1 MKRFFKKV
9 WDVIR
14 TIGLMILGILT
25 MAGYFFRWL
34 WQRLVIWV
42 RDTKWVRKTGK
53 VIVKVF
59 EILYIPIYYTVYLVS
74 IVLRFL
80 TCVCYFL
87 MFNPGRAWRAFKFI
101 LK

>member
-9 WDVIR
+9 WNTIR
-14 TIGLMILGILT
+14 TIGLMILGILS
-25 MAGYFFRWL
+25 MIGYFFVWL

-42 RDTKWVRKTGK
+42 RDTKWARKTGK
-53 VIVKVF
+53 VVAKIF
-59 EILYIPIYYTVYLVS
+59 EILYLPIYYAVYLVS

-80 TCVCYFL
+80 TCVCYVF
-87 MFNPGRAWRAFKFI
+87 MFNPGRAWRAFKLI

>member
-9 WDVIR
+9 WNVIR
-14 TIGLMILGILT
+14 TIGLMILGVLFMI
-25 MAGYFFRWL
+25 AYFFKWL

-42 RDTKWVRKTGK
+42 RDTKWARKTGK
-53 VIVKVF
+53 VIVRIF
-59 EILYIPIYYTVYLVS
+59 EILYMPIYYAVYLVS

-80 TCVCYFL
+80 TCVCYVF
-87 MFNPGRAWRAFKFI
+87 MFNPGRAWRAFKLI

>member
-9 WDVIR
+9 RNVIR
-14 TIGLMILGILT
+14 TIGLMILGILS
-25 MAGYFFRWL
+25 MIGYFFVRL

-42 RDTKWVRKTGK
+42 RDTKWARKTGK
-53 VIVKVF
+53 VIVRIF
-59 EILYIPIYYTVYLVS
+59 EILYMPIYYAVYLVS

-80 TCVCYFL
+80 TCICYVF
-87 MFNPGRAWRAFKFI
+87 MFNPGRAWRAFKLI

>member
-9 WDVIR
+9 WNVIR
-14 TIGLMILGILT
+14 VIGLMILGIFT
-25 MAGYFFRWL
+25 MIWYFFVWL

-42 RDTKWVRKTGK
+42 RDTKWVRKLGK
-53 VIVKVF
+53 IFVKIF
-59 EILYIPIYYTVYLVS
+59 EILYIPIYYSVYLIS

-80 TCVCYFL
+80 TCICYFL
-87 MFNPGRAWRAFKFI
+87 MFNPGRAWRAFKLI

>member
-9 WDVIR
+9 WNVIR
-14 TIGLMILGILT
+14 IIGLMTLGVLFMI
-25 MAGYFFRWL
+25 AYFFKWL
-34 WQRLVIWV
+34 WQRLVIWA

-53 VIVKVF
+53 VIVRIF
-59 EILYIPIYYTVYLVS
+59 EILYMPIYYMVYLVS

-80 TCVCYFL
+80 TCICYVF
-87 MFNPGRAWRAFKFI
+87 MFNPGRAWRALKLI

>member
-9 WDVIR
+9 RNTIR
-14 TIGLMILGILT
+14 TIGLMILGILS
-25 MAGYFFRWL
+25 MIGYFFTWL

-53 VIVKVF
+53 VIVKIF
-59 EILYIPIYYTVYLVS
+59 ETLYIPIYYAVYIVS

-80 TCVCYFL
+80 TCICYFL
-87 MFNPGRAWRAFKFI
+87 MFNPGRAWRAFKLI

>member
-9 WDVIR
+9 WNVIR
-14 TIGLMILGILT
+14 IIGLMILGVLFMI
-25 MAGYFFRWL
+25 AYFFKWL

-42 RDTKWVRKTGK
+42 RDTKWARKTGK
-53 VIVKVF
+53 VIVRIF
-59 EILYIPIYYTVYLVS
+59 EILYMPIYYAVYLVS

-80 TCVCYFL
+80 TCICYVF
-87 MFNPGRAWRAFKFI
+87 MFNPGRAWRAFKLI

>member
-1 MKRFFKKV
+1 MKHFFKKV
-9 WDVIR
+9 WNVIQ

-34 WQRLVIWV
+34 WQRLIIWI
-42 RDTKWVRKTGK
+42 RDTKWIRKTGK
-53 VIVKVF
+53 VIVRIF
-59 EILYIPIYYTVYLVS
+59 EVLYMPIYYVVYLVS

-80 TCVCYFL
+80 TCICYFF
-87 MFNPGRAWRAFKFI
+87 MFNPGRAWRAFKLI

>member
-9 WDVIR
+9 WNVIR
-14 TIGLMILGILT
+14 TIGLMILGVLFMI
-25 MAGYFFRWL
+25 AYFFKWL

-42 RDTKWVRKTGK
+42 RDTKWARKTGK
-53 VIVKVF
+53 VLVKTF
-59 EILYIPIYYTVYLVS
+59 EILYMPIYYAVYLVS

-80 TCVCYFL
+80 TCVCYVF
-87 MFNPGRAWRAFKFI
+87 MFNPGRAWRAFKLI

>member
-9 WDVIR
+9 WNVIR
-14 TIGLMILGILT
+14 IIGLMILGIFT
-25 MAGYFFRWL
+25 MIWYFFVWL

-42 RDTKWVRKTGK
+42 RDTKWVRKLGK
-53 VIVKVF
+53 VFVKIF
-59 EILYIPIYYTVYLVS
+59 EILYIPIYYSVYLAS

-80 TCVCYFL
+80 TCICYFL
-87 MFNPGRAWRAFKFI
+87 MFNPGRAWRAFKLI

>member
-9 WDVIR
+9 WNVIQV
-14 TIGLMILGILT
+14 IGLMILGIFT
-25 MAGYFFRWL
+25 MAGYFFAWL
-34 WQRLVIWV
+34 WQRLIIWA

-53 VIVKVF
+53 VLVKIF
-59 EILYIPIYYTVYLVS
+59 ETLYVPIYYAVYLVS

-80 TCVCYFL
+80 TCICYVF
-87 MFNPGRAWRAFKFI
+87 MFNPGRAWRAFKLI

>member
-9 WDVIR
+9 WNVIR
-14 TIGLMILGILT
+14 AIGLMILGIFT
-25 MAGYFFRWL
+25 MVGYFFVWL

-53 VIVKVF
+53 VLVKIF
-59 EILYIPIYYTVYLVS
+59 EVLYVPIYCAVYLVS

-80 TCVCYFL
+80 TCICYFL
-87 MFNPGRAWRAFKFI
+87 MFNPGRAWRAFKLI

>member
-9 WDVIR
+9 WNVIR
-14 TIGLMILGILT
+14 TIGLMILGVLFMIV
-25 MAGYFFRWL
+25 YFFKWL

-53 VIVKVF
+53 VIVRIF
-59 EILYIPIYYTVYLVS
+59 EILYMPIYYAVYLVS

-80 TCVCYFL
+80 TCVCYVF
-87 MFNPGRAWRAFKFI
+87 MFNPGRAWRAFKLI

>member
-9 WDVIR
+9 WNVIR
-14 TIGLMILGILT
+14 VIGLMILGIFT
-25 MAGYFFRWL
+25 MVGYFFVWL

-42 RDTKWVRKTGK
+42 RDTKWIRNTGK
-53 VIVKVF
+53 VLVKIF
-59 EILYIPIYYTVYLVS
+59 EILYVPIYCVVYLVS

-80 TCVCYFL
+80 TCICYFL
-87 MFNPGRAWRAFKFI
+87 MFNPGRAWRAFKLI

>member
-9 WDVIR
+9 WNVIR
-14 TIGLMILGILT
+14 TIGLMILGVLFMI
-25 MAGYFFRWL
+25 AYFFKWL

-42 RDTKWVRKTGK
+42 RDTKCVRKTGK
-53 VIVKVF
+53 VIVRIF
-59 EILYIPIYYTVYLVS
+59 EILYMPIYYAVYLVS

-80 TCVCYFL
+80 TCICYVF
-87 MFNPGRAWRAFKFI
+87 MFNPGRAWRALKLI

>member
-9 WDVIR
+9 WAAIR
-14 TIGLMILGILT
+14 AVVVVILGIFA
-25 MAGYFFRWL
+25 MVGYFFIWL
-34 WQRLVIWV
+34 WQRLIIWV

-53 VIVKVF
+53 VIIKAF

-74 IVLRFL
+74 IILRFL
-80 TCVCYFL
+80 TCICYVF
-87 MFNPGRAWRAFKFI
+87 MFNPSRAWRTFKLI

>member
-9 WDVIR
+9 WNVIR
-14 TIGLMILGILT
+14 AIGLMILGIFV
-25 MAGYFFRWL
+25 MVGYFFVWL

-53 VIVKVF
+53 VLVKIF
-59 EILYIPIYYTVYLVS
+59 EILYVPIYCVVYLAS

-80 TCVCYFL
+80 TCICYFL
-87 MFNPGRAWRAFKFI
+87 MFNPGRAWRAFKLI

>member
-9 WDVIR
+9 RNTIR
-14 TIGLMILGILT
+14 TIGLMILGILS
-25 MAGYFFRWL
+25 MIGYFFVWL

-53 VIVKVF
+53 VIVKIF
-59 EILYIPIYYTVYLVS
+59 EILYIPIYYAVYIVS

-80 TCVCYFL
+80 TCICYFL
-87 MFNPGRAWRAFKFI
+87 MFNPGRAWRAFKLI

>member
-9 WDVIR
+9 LNVIR
-14 TIGLMILGILT
+14 VIGLMILGVLAIVL
-25 MAGYFFRWL
+25 YFFKWL
-34 WQRLVIWV
+34 WQTLVIWV

-59 EILYIPIYYTVYLVS
+59 EIPYIPIYYVVYLVS

-80 TCVCYFL
+80 TCICYVL
-87 MFNPGRAWRAFKFI
+87 MFNPGRAWRAFKLI

>member
-9 WDVIR
+9 WNTIR
-14 TIGLMILGILT
+14 TIGLMILGTLSMI
-25 MAGYFFRWL
+25 GYFFMWL

-42 RDTKWVRKTGK
+42 RDTEWVRKTGK
-53 VIVKVF
+53 VIVKIF
-59 EILYIPIYYTVYLVS
+59 EILYIPIYYAVYLVS

-80 TCVCYFL
+80 TCICYFL
-87 MFNPGRAWRAFKFI
+87 MFNPGRAWRAFKLI

>member
-9 WDVIR
+9 WNVIR
-14 TIGLMILGILT
+14 AIGLMILGIFV
-25 MAGYFFRWL
+25 MVGYFFVWL
-34 WQRLVIWV
+34 WQRLIIWV

-53 VIVKVF
+53 VLVKIF
-59 EILYIPIYYTVYLVS
+59 EILYVPIYCVVYLAS

-80 TCVCYFL
+80 TCICYFL
-87 MFNPGRAWRAFKFI
+87 MFNPGRAWRAFKLI

>member
-9 WDVIR
+9 WNVIR
-14 TIGLMILGILT
+14 TIGLMILGVLFMI
-25 MAGYFFRWL
+25 AYFFKWL

-42 RDTKWVRKTGK
+42 RDTKWARKTGK
-53 VIVKVF
+53 VIVRIF
-59 EILYIPIYYTVYLVS
+59 EILYMPIYYAVYLVS

-80 TCVCYFL
+80 TCICYVF
-87 MFNPGRAWRAFKFI
+87 MFNPGRAWRAFKLI

>member
-9 WDVIR
+9 WYAIR
-14 TIGLMILGILT
+14 IIGLMILGIFT
-25 MAGYFFRWL
+25 MIGYFFAWL

-42 RDTKWVRKTGK
+42 RDTKWVRKLGK
-53 VIVKVF
+53 IFVKIF
-59 EILYIPIYYTVYLVS
+59 EILYAPVYYLVYLVS

-80 TCVCYFL
+80 TCICYFL
-87 MFNPGRAWRAFKFI
+87 MFDPRRAWRAFKLI

>member
-9 WDVIR
+9 WNVIR
-14 TIGLMILGILT
+14 TIGLMILGVLFMIV
-25 MAGYFFRWL
+25 YFFKWL

-42 RDTKWVRKTGK
+42 RDTKWARKTGK
-53 VIVKVF
+53 VIVRIF
-59 EILYIPIYYTVYLVS
+59 EILYMSIYYAVYLVS

-80 TCVCYFL
+80 TCVCYIF
-87 MFNPGRAWRAFKFI
+87 MFNPGRAWRAFKLI

>member
-1 MKRFFKKV
+1 MKLFFRKV
-9 WDVIR
+9 RDVIK

-25 MAGYFFRWL
+25 MVGYFFKWL

-53 VIVKVF
+53 VIVKAF
-59 EILYIPIYYTVYLVS
+59 EILYIPIYYMVYLVS
-74 IVLRFL
+74 MALRFL
-80 TCVCYFL
+80 TCICYVF
-87 MFNPGRAWRAFKFI
+87 MFNPGRAWRAFKLI

>member
-9 WDVIR
+9 RNVIR
-14 TIGLMILGILT
+14 TIGLMILGILA
-25 MAGYFFRWL
+25 MARYFFVWP

-53 VIVKVF
+53 VIVRIF
-59 EILYIPIYYTVYLVS
+59 EILYIPIYYAVYLVS

-80 TCVCYFL
+80 TCVCYVF
-87 MFNPGRAWRAFKFI
+87 MFNPGRAWRAFKLI

>member
-9 WDVIR
+9 WNVIR
-14 TIGLMILGILT
+14 VIGLMILGIFT
-25 MAGYFFRWL
+25 MVGYFFVWL

-42 RDTKWVRKTGK
+42 RDTKWVRKLGK
-53 VIVKVF
+53 VFVKIF
-59 EILYIPIYYTVYLVS
+59 EILYMPVYYAVYLVS

-80 TCVCYFL
+80 TCICYFL
-87 MFNPGRAWRAFKFI
+87 MFNPGRAWRAFKLI

>member
-9 WDVIR
+9 WNVIR
-14 TIGLMILGILT
+14 TIGLMILGVLFMIT
-25 MAGYFFRWL
+25 YFFKWL

-53 VIVKVF
+53 VIVRIF
-59 EILYIPIYYTVYLVS
+59 EILYMPIYYAVYLVS

-80 TCVCYFL
+80 TCICYVF
-87 MFNPGRAWRAFKFI
+87 MFNPGRAWRAFKLI